1 MKFELRRNQG
11 TANTYLRYAL
21 ILTVVGAI
29 GFLFPRE
36 QQFKYEFEEGA
47 IWMHADLYAPYDFPI
62 LKSEKEM
69 EAERQALKEKTAI
82 YLYHEETEKRIRES
96 FAQQFERALAAA
108 GQNGQMED
116 VLQKT
121 DAYRNYGN
129 ELLHKLYKTGIVEL
143 LPEHKAKGPEFVITI
158 LKGNTA
164 LPKTVQAVLDL
175 AKAKAWIS
183 DSLPS
188 SPLAQPEF
196 LLPLLEN
203 ALEPNVFYSDSL
215 TQKYIEEQL
224 INSQVARGIV
234 REGDPIVFRGERITP
249 QVYQKLISFRQAE
262 LKSGR
267 NWSPYVIL
275 LGYLLLTAFI
285 IGLLVV
291 FLHVHAPEVYASLK
305 KLLFFLMWVVLYS
318 SLVYLVEQSL
328 ALSAYII
335 PFAVAPIIIK
345 TFFSDR
351 LALFTHII
359 IIMMVSI
366 LSSQGYEFTILQLM
380 AGIVAVMTNPDG
392 RNWTAFFRS
401 MLFIFLAYL
410 IGHLGIT
417 LLQEGR
423 LDTGDLL
430 FLGRVAISVF
440 LTLLA
445 YPLIPL
451 LGRLFGYVSSI
462 SLMELSDMH
471 RPLLQELAIKA
482 PGTLQHSLQV
492 GNMAE
497 TAARAIGADALLVK
511 VGALY
516 HDIGKTLHPE
526 YFIENQSGQNP
537 HDELDE
543 LESARIIISH
553 VPDGVKLAQK
563 YGLPEVI
570 IDFIKTHHGTT
581 RVEYFYRNY
590 KKKHPDEEPDEQL
603 FRYPGPRPQ
612 SKEQTI
618 LMLADSLEASSKSL
632 KNPSADDIDE
642 LTEKIFAGKMA
653 AGQLDESEMSFEE
666 LKICADSFRQTL
678 KNIHHIRVEYPKA

>member
-1 MKFELRRNQG
+1 MKFNVHGKSKSGE
-11 TANTYLRYAL
+11 AYLRYAL
-21 ILTVVGAI
+21 IFLVAVVI

-47 IWMHADLYAPYDFPI
+47 LWMHSDLYAPYDFPI
-62 LKSEKEM
+62 LKSEEER
-69 EAERQALKEKTAI
+69 EAERQALREKTAI
-82 YLYHEETEKRIRES
+82 YRYDEAGPKRVEES
-96 FAQQFERALAAA
+96 FDEHFDRALSSVQ
-108 GQNGQMED
+108 QNNQMEN
-116 VLQKT
+116 VRQKPEIYKRYGKKLLQS
-121 DAYRNYGN
+121 
-129 ELLHKLYKTGIVEL
+129 LYETGIVEL
-143 LPEHKAKGPEFVITI
+143 LPEHRAKGPDFVITI
-158 LKGNTA
+158 LRGNTA
-164 LPKTVQAVLDL
+164 YPKTIQAVLDL
-175 AKAKAWIS
+175 AKAKARLS
-183 DSLPS
+183 DSLPAS
-188 SPLAQPEF
+188 GLLQPEF
-196 LLPLLEN
+196 LLPLLEKVIK
-203 ALEPNVFYSDSL
+203 PNVFYSDSL
-215 TQKYIEEQL
+215 TQKYIEEHL
-224 INSQVARGIV
+224 INSQIARGIV
-234 REGDPIVFRGERITP
+234 REGEPIVARGERITP
-249 QVYQKLISFRQAE
+249 EIYQKLLSFRQAE
-262 LKSGR
+262 LKNGR
-267 NWSPYVIL
+267 QWSPYIIL
-275 LGYLLLTAFI
+275 LGYLLLTSFI
-285 IGLLVV
+285 IGLLAV
-291 FLHVHAPEVYASLK
+291 FLYVHAPEVYFDLK
-305 KLLFFLMWVVLYS
+305 KLSFFLMWVMLYS

-328 ALSAYII
+328 SLSAYII

-345 TFFSDR
+345 TFFSER

-366 LSSQGYEFTILQLM
+366 LSAQGYEFTILQLM

-392 RNWTAFFRS
+392 RDWAAFFRS

-410 IGHLGIT
+410 VGHLGIT

-430 FLGRVAISVF
+430 FLSRVAISVF

-445 YPLIPL
+445 YPLVPL

-516 HDIGKTLHPE
+516 HDVGKTIHPE
-526 YFIENQSGQNP
+526 YFIENQSGKNP

-563 YGLPEVI
+563 YGLPGVI

-581 RVEYFYRNY
+581 RVEYFYRTY
-590 KKKHPDEEPDEQL
+590 KKKHPDEEIDEHL
-603 FRYPGPRPQ
+603 FRYPGPRPTT
-612 SKEQTI
+612 KEQTI

-632 KNPSADDIDE
+632 KNPSAADIDE
-642 LTEKIFAGKMA
+642 LTEKIIAGKMA
-653 AGQLDESEMSFEE
+653 TGQLDQSAMSFKE

-678 KNIHHIRVEYPKA
+678 KNIHHIRVEYPKE